1 MNTEKIARGWALIA
15 EGAMEL
21 SLAYESIEPA
31 AARAA
36 VPDSV
41 PTAPVDRAAGAPPS
55 AALTLKPQVDA
66 GLGICPIHGKRWT
79 VKPAGVSKAGKP
91 YSAFYKCAE
100 RDENGYCN
108 EKPQRIWQDTHPI
121 PEGAAA

>member
-21 SLAYESIEPA
+21 SLAYESLDSPV
-31 AARAA
+31 ARAGDA
-36 VPDSV
+36 GAEGAKAPQPSSV
-41 PTAPVDRAAGAPPS
+41 P
-55 AALTLKPQVDA
+55 ALKAQVDA
-66 GLGICPIHGKRWT
+66 GLGICPVHGTRWT
-79 VKPAGVSKAGKP
+79 VKEAGVSKAGKP
-91 YSAFYKCAE
+91 FRAFWKCAE
-100 RDENGYCN
+100 RDDNGYCN